1 MNNTLRTDIH
11 PAARRHLPIVGN
23 SHLCGNVPVV
33 LIVELTYHHRVGNNN
48 AGSIGTGTKQSQ
60 RMSGLNDQ
68 CLLRSKFFEI
78 LLDQEVLHPV
88 LTNLAGFTI
97 SNKFIGIQR
106 DIKTEIVVNHHLE
119 GFSFKA
125 ISFVLVNW
133 LCFQIALRTE
143 TVSVYAAARTQLFQ
157 KFGCQSLM
165 HLFGHIAQR
174 ILKRQNGFLRSQGIT
189 AVRGAADAFLKFGI
203 FG

>member
-1 MNNTLRTDIH
+1 M
-11 PAARRHLPIVGN
+11 AAFNHQRLVIVQ
-23 SHLCGNVPVV
+23 LLKIFLYQTV
-33 LIVELTYHHRVGNNN
+33 L
-48 AGSIGTGTKQSQ
+48 Q
-60 RMSGLNDQ
+60 
-68 CLLRSKFFEI
+68 
-78 LLDQEVLHPV
+78 PV
-88 LTNLAGFTI
+88 LTHLTRFAVCYQLV
-97 SNKFIGIQR
+97 GIEG
-106 DIKTEIVVNHHLE
+106 DVETEIVVNHHLE

-143 TVSVYAAARTQLFQ
+143 TVSVYAAARAQLFQ

-174 ILKRQNGFLRSQGIT
+174 ILKRQNGFLRRQGIT